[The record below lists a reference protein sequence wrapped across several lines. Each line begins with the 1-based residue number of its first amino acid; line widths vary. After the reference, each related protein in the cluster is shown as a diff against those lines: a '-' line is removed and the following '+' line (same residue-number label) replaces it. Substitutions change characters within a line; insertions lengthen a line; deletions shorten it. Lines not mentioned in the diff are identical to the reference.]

1 MTAFQGSIEIRQIY
15 KVFGTQPDKALGR
28 LKAGAS
34 KQDILQELGCHV
46 GLNNVSMHIPAGK
59 IFVIMGLSGSG
70 KSTLVRH
77 FNRLIEPTSGEI
89 FVNGNNVMNL
99 DPSGLRTLRRQT
111 MSMVFQSFG
120 LLPHKTVQD
129 NVAYG
134 LSIRGHKIQ
143 DASKHIQHWID
154 RVGLKGYEHSYPDEL
169 SGGMRQRVGL
179 ARALAMDTP
188 ILLMDEAFSAL
199 DPLIRHDMQT
209 LLLELQNTLQ
219 KTIVFI
225 THDLDEALRIGAN
238 IAILRDGELVQTGTP
253 EQILTEP
260 ADDYVRRFVEKRT
273 LVNEANPH

>member
-1 MTAFQGSIEIRQIY
+1 MNDSQGSIEIKQIY
-15 KVFGTQPDKALGR
+15 KVFGSSSDKALAL
-28 LKAGAS
+28 LKSGVG
-34 KQDILQELGCHV
+34 KKEILAKVGCNV
-46 GLNNVSMHIPAGK
+46 GLNNVSLHIPSGK

-89 FVNGNNVMNL
+89 WVNGQNIL
-99 DPSGLRTLRRQT
+99 DLQAAGLRALRRQT

-120 LLPHKTVQD
+120 LLPHKTVRD
-129 NVAYG
+129 NVGYG
-134 LSIRGHKIQ
+134 LSIRHDKNPNTFER
-143 DASKHIQHWID
+143 IQHWID
-154 RVGLKGYEHSYPDEL
+154 RVGLKGYENSYPDEL

-199 DPLIRHDMQT
+199 DPLIRYDMQT
-209 LLLELQNTLQ
+209 LLLELQNTLK

-253 EQILTEP
+253 EQILNQP
-260 ADDYVRRFVEKRT
+260 ADDYVRRFVEKRSQIAQT
-273 LVNEANPH
+273 TAH

>member
-1 MTAFQGSIEIRQIY
+1 MNDMQGSIEIKQIY
-15 KVFGTQPDKALGR
+15 KIFGNGSDTALSM

-34 KQDILQELGCHV
+34 KKEVLAKVGCNV
-46 GLNNVSMHIPAGK
+46 GLNNVSLNIPAGK

-77 FNRLIEPTSGEI
+77 FNRLIEPSAGEI
-89 FVNGNNVMNL
+89 WVNGQNVL
-99 DPSGLRTLRRQT
+99 KLAPSGLRELRRKT

-120 LLPHKTVQD
+120 LLPHKTVCD
-129 NVAYG
+129 NVGYG
-134 LSIRGHKIQ
+134 LSLRGEKK
-143 DASKHIQHWID
+143 AEVAERIQHWID

-179 ARALAMDTP
+179 ARALVMDP
-188 ILLMDEAFSAL
+188 QILLMDEAFSAL

-209 LLLELQNTLQ
+209 LLLELQTTLQ

-225 THDLDEALRIGAN
+225 THDLDEALRIGAH

-253 EQILTEP
+253 EQILNQP
-260 ADDYVRRFVEKRT
+260 ADDYVRRFVEKRSQG
-273 LVNEANPH
+273 ANTPPH

>member
-1 MTAFQGSIEIRQIY
+1 MSDTSAGSIEVKNIY
-15 KVFGTQPDKALGR
+15 KIFGSRSDNALSM
-28 LKAGAS
+28 LKAGSS
-34 KQDILQELGCHV
+34 KQEILAKLGCNV

-89 FVNGNNVMNL
+89 LVDGENVL
-99 DPSGLRTLRRQT
+99 KLQPSGLRGLRRQT

-129 NVAYG
+129 NVGYG
-134 LSIRGHKIQ
+134 LMIRGEKNDEAAANIQ
-143 DASKHIQHWID
+143 YWIE
-154 RVGLKGYEHSYPDEL
+154 RVGLKGYESSYPDEL

-179 ARALAMDTP
+179 ARALAMNP
-188 ILLMDEAFSAL
+188 QILLMDEAFSAL
-199 DPLIRHDMQT
+199 DPLIRYDMQT
-209 LLLELQNTLQ
+209 LLLELQNTLH

-238 IAILRDGELVQTGTP
+238 IAILKDGELVQIGTP
-253 EQILTEP
+253 DQILNEP
-260 ADDYVRRFVEKRT
+260 ADDYVRRFVEKRSPST
-273 LVNEANPH
+273 HKH